1 MKPVTLVIIGAGT
14 RGSTYAKFALAH
26 PERASV
32 VGVAEPREAYRT
44 RIAADHHLD
53 DAQVFTDWRQV
64 ADRPKFADAVVI
76 ATQDHLHV
84 RPTEVFADLGYHI
97 LLEKPMAPDIVGC
110 RRVVDAV
117 KRNDVLFSV
126 GHVLRYTPYT
136 QKIKEMLQAGTI
148 GDIVGIERLE
158 PGGFWHQAHS
168 YVRGNWRREDESS
181 FMLLT
186 KSCHDID
193 WIQYVMNVPCRAVSS
208 FGSLKHFREEEKPEG
223 AAQRCLDCPIEP
235 ACPYSAKRIYLTA
248 LERGLTDRKVNV
260 LTPEPSRDTVLAALR
275 EGPYGRCVY
284 ACDNDVV
291 DHQVVT
297 MDFEGRRTA
306 SFTMMAFTRRRKR
319 ETRIFGTH
327 GELYG
332 DGSVIEHYDF
342 LTEKTE
348 TLDTSA
354 PDDLIVDGHNGGDYG
369 LMSHFVRAVA
379 EEDPT
384 WILAGVDETLESHL
398 MVFAAERSRREG
410 RIVQMEEI
418 HQS

>member
-1 MKPVTLVIIGAGT
+1 
-14 RGSTYAKFALAH
+14 
-26 PERASV
+26 
-32 VGVAEPREAYRT
+32 
-44 RIAADHHLD
+44 
-53 DAQVFTDWRQV
+53 
-64 ADRPKFADAVVI
+64 
-76 ATQDHLHV
+76 
-84 RPTEVFADLGYHI
+84 LGYHI
-97 LLEKPMAPDIVGC
+97 LLEKPMAPDIAGC

-126 GHVLRYTPYT
+126 CHVLRYTPYT
-136 QKIKEMLQAGTI
+136 QTIKEIVETGMI
-148 GDIVGIERLE
+148 GDVVGIERLE
-158 PGGFWHQAHS
+158 PGGYWHQAHS

-193 WIQYVMNVPCRAVSS
+193 WIQYVMNTPCRAVSS

-223 AAQRCLDCPIEP
+223 AAQRCLDCPIESE
-235 ACPYSAKRIYLTA
+235 CPYSAKRIYLTA
-248 LERGLTDRKVNV
+248 LERGAPDRKVDV
-260 LTPEPSRDTVLAALR
+260 LTPHPTRESVLAALR

-332 DGSVIEHYDF
+332 DGSTIEHFDF
-342 LTEKTE
+342 LTDKTE
-348 TLDTSA
+348 TIETSA
-354 PDDLIVDGHNGGDYG
+354 PDDLIVDGHAGGDYG

-379 EEDPT
+379 EKDPR
-384 WILAGVDETLESHL
+384 WILSGVDETLESHL
-398 MVFAAERSRREG
+398 MVFAAERSRRED
-410 RIVQMEEI
+410 RIVTMEEI
-418 HQS
+418 YRD